1 MAPNAIAA
9 CNGPTCAEFLED
21 PSSHDA
27 IVEETDDG
35 VDSKRVLV
43 DFPGVWT
50 EMEGGYQTWGGSPDR
65 PTAYFWGRGADDA
78 RARRWRGSREGAR
91 TPIMYMYAG
100 GNNFGRTAGDAITTA
115 YATDVNVCPDGLPNE
130 PKFTHLGNA
139 HAALASA
146 AKILLEDDPRANAA
160 VPLAHAPVLVGDE
173 DGDGTWDGPRER
185 DEDDASIG
193 KKKTETKTR
202 TDSGRR
208 ARSFVDGRREAT
220 RPASSP
226 RFGRARA
233 RARPWAATTGL
244 SLPRRRAR
252 VPLVRRVR
260 VCGVFGE

>member
-1 MAPNAIAA
+1 MAWFA
-9 CNGPTCAEFLED
+9 
-21 PSSHDA
+21 
-27 IVEETDDG
+27 
-35 VDSKRVLV
+35 R
-43 DFPGVWT
+43 
-50 EMEGGYQTWGGSPDR
+50 GGAHANY
-65 PTAYFWGRGADDA
+65 
-78 RARRWRGSREGAR
+78 
-91 TPIMYMYAG
+91 YMYAG

-146 AKILLEDDPRANAA
+146 AKILLEDDPQANAA

-193 KKKTETKTR
+193 KTKTETKTQ

-208 ARSFVDGRREAT
+208 AGRSSTVAAGDSPGVVAAIRT
-220 RPASSP
+220 RA
-226 RFGRARA
+226 GARA
-233 RARPWAATTGL
+233 RDRGRRRRGL
-244 SLPRRRAR
+244 SLPRRRAH